1 MMMTIA
7 RQIRALALSGIS
19 ALALLATS
27 AVAPVAAAAPAKV
40 LRVAPH
46 ADLSLL
52 DPMFASIVITR
63 EYALMVYETLF
74 AWDANLQPRP
84 QMVDS
89 WTTSPDGLVW
99 RFNLRDGLRFHSG
112 EPVTTSDVI
121 ASLKRWMQRDIV
133 GQKLGAAAASLD
145 RIDDKTFEIKLK
157 QPVGYML
164 FALGSGIGQI
174 PAIMRAKDLEGDPAK
189 PVTTAIGSGPFM
201 LNKAETVSGSRVVF
215 DRNTN
220 YVPRQEPASGLA
232 GGRVAKVDRVEWK
245 FTPDP
250 ATAAAALQNGE
261 VDIWEQPTLDL
272 VALIT
277 RNPQVKVKPLS
288 KLSNQAMLRPNSLYP
303 PFNDPRARLA
313 LAYLTDQADVLAGG
327 FGDEK
332 WWKNCASFFICGGPF
347 GTQSGTDAFGKPN
360 IELAKKLLAEAG
372 YKGEKLV
379 MMSSK
384 DIAPIGQMAEVVADE
399 LTKAGVN
406 VDLIWSDWGS
416 VTTRQINRGP
426 PAQGG
431 WNLFVTTASGPT
443 MHSPLTNIGT
453 NMSCDQKN
461 FAGWPCDDEAEK
473 LRQAFLDAPDDA
485 SRQGAVEALHKRLAE
500 MQPYRVLGQY
510 DQPIAFRSNVTGLL
524 ESPVV
529 VYWNVEK
536 Q

>member
-1 MMMTIA
+1 MTTIA
-7 RQIRALALSGIS
+7 KRLGALFLAGLPALALTAGSP
-19 ALALLATS
+19 ARLEAAT
-27 AVAPVAAAAPAKV
+27 PPKV

-74 AWDANLQPRP
+74 AWDSNLQPRP
-84 QMVDS
+84 QMVDT

-99 RFNLRDGLRFHSG
+99 RFTLRDNLRFHSG
-112 EPVTTSDVI
+112 EPVTTTDVI
-121 ASLKRWMQRDIV
+121 ASLKRWMQRDVV
-133 GQKLGAAAASLD
+133 GQKLGASTASLD
-145 RIDDKTFEIKLK
+145 RVDDKTFEIKLK

-164 FALGSGIGQI
+164 FALGSAIGQI
-174 PAIMRAKDLEGDPAK
+174 PAIMRAKDLEGDPTK
-189 PVTTAIGSGPFM
+189 PVTTAIGSGPFK

-215 DRNTN
+215 ERNAD
-220 YVPRQEPASGLA
+220 YVPRNEPADGLA
-232 GGRVAKVDRVEWK
+232 GGRIAKVDRVEWT
-245 FTPDP
+245 FILDP
-250 ATAAAALQNGE
+250 ATASAALQNGE
-261 VDIWEQPTLDL
+261 IDIWEQPSLDL
-272 VALIT
+272 VSLVT
-277 RNPQVKVKPLS
+277 RNPQVKAKPLS

-313 LAYLTDQADVLAGG
+313 LAYLTDQPDVLAGG

-332 WWKNCASFFICGGPF
+332 WWKSCTSYFICNGPY
-347 GTQSGTDAFGKPN
+347 GTEAGTDAFRKPN
-360 IELAKKLLAEAG
+360 VELAKKLLAEAG

-379 MMSSK
+379 MVSSK

-406 VDLIWSDWGS
+406 VDLIWSDWGT
-416 VTTRQINRGP
+416 VTTRQINKNP

-461 FAGWPCDDEAEK
+461 FAGWPCDEEAEK
-473 LRQAFLDAPDDA
+473 LRQAFLDAADD
-485 SRQGAVEALHKRLAE
+485 GARHGAAETLHKRLAE

-510 DQPIAFRSNVTGLL
+510 DQPIAFRSNVSGIL

-529 VYWNVEK
+529 VYWNIDK
-536 Q
+536 QP